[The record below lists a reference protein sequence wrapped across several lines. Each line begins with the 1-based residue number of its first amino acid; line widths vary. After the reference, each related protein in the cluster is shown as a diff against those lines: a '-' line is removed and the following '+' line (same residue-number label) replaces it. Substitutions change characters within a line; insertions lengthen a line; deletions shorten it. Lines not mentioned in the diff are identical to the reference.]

1 MLHKNS
7 AFYIK
12 KKKVFNKANMKKK
25 RNMLSLLVKQ
35 DVKPIKT
42 ITFFYI
48 IDDIQQDFHWKTYN
62 SYSFLYVSLS
72 FFHQI
77 L

>member
-25 RNMLSLLVKQ
+25 RNMLSLLVISKAGCETNK
-35 DVKPIKT
+35 DNHI
-42 ITFFYI
+42 
-48 IDDIQQDFHWKTYN
+48 
-62 SYSFLYVSLS
+62 FLYYR
-72 FFHQI
+72 
-77 L
+77 